1 METKYVFRGLA
12 GPLVNLWRVEQSI
25 DHVVPFVI
33 SHRTENGGA
42 DPSIEQIKQA
52 RNVRRRL
59 DDDLVDYDAFGDEDA
74 PQEEEDE
81 IESDQEQNEP
91 DHESVGSGVIG
102 ERETV

>member
-1 METKYVFRGLA
+1 MIITQEEQRSALRAQRESSEVA
-12 GPLVNLWRVEQSI
+12 GRY
-25 DHVVPFVI
+25 
-33 SHRTENGGA
+33 T
-42 DPSIEQIKQA
+42 QA

>member
-1 METKYVFRGLA
+1 MIITQEEQRSALRAQRESSEVA
-12 GPLVNLWRVEQSI
+12 GRY
-25 DHVVPFVI
+25 
-33 SHRTENGGA
+33 T
-42 DPSIEQIKQA
+42 QA

-59 DDDLVDYDAFGDEDA
+59 NDDLVDYDAFGDEHA

-81 IESDQEQNEP
+81 IESDQEQNES